1 MGNPI
6 LDTFFEETEE
16 LLESLAEGLESMQ
29 GAEFD
34 KETVNS
40 VFRAVHSIKGGAGA
54 FKLTDLVNFAH
65 SFETVMDAVRSETL
79 NLTPQILHTLTRS
92 ADCLADLVDAAR
104 SGRTIPEEVTAAF
117 LTALQGCLGEGE
129 IEAVDAWDNF
139 EFAAVTLDLGPM
151 DIGAED
157 EAYVAPT
164 AAEDKAQVKVGFRI
178 DFRPH
183 RGLFTNGHE
192 PALLL
197 AALSEL
203 GQMTTN
209 IDLSNLRDWTGF
221 DPTDSHLSWSVD
233 LRSDESEIAVQDVF
247 EFVHGL
253 CDLKIAPLMGSP
265 PATQTDAPSTGPI
278 SGAIATPVGEP
289 AAVVGVQA
297 PKPALAEPFGPA
309 SAPPPQPAQMIASP
323 ARPKAKSERGE
334 DGSDPK
340 GPKATLRVDLDRV
353 DRLIN
358 AVGELIINQAM
369 IAQRLQD
376 MTSNRDDDLVMHIE
390 DYRLLA
396 RDIQE
401 GVMAIRAQPVKSLF
415 QRMSRIVREA
425 ADTTGKNAELVTSGD
440 GTEVD
445 KTVVERLADPLTH
458 MIRNAVDHGLESR
471 EARAAAGKPPM
482 GIIRLTAAHRSGSV
496 IITVKDDGAGLNRPK
511 ILEIAKSK
519 GLVPPDAEL
528 TDAEI
533 DQLLFMAGFSTAT
546 TVSNLSGRGVGL
558 DVVRNAVQALGGRI
572 SIATTRGFG
581 TEFTITL
588 PLTLAVMDGMV
599 VTVGGQTLVVP
610 ITSIIETI
618 RPLSTDLH
626 KIGTDETLLSIRGR
640 MIPVVDVARSLG
652 FPSAGTFNAP
662 LLLLVESEH
671 LGECALVVD
680 SVQDQRQVVIKS
692 LESNFGSVPGVSAAT
707 VLGDGRIALILDPD
721 AIASGRVTASY
732 QKPNTILNAERPAYV
747 NA

>member
-1 MGNPI
+1 MSNPI
-6 LDTFFEETEE
+6 LDTFYEETEE

-29 GAEFD
+29 GASFD

-54 FKLTDLVNFAH
+54 FKLTELVNFAH
-65 SFETVMDAVRSETL
+65 SFETVLDAVRSETL
-79 NLTPQILHTLTRS
+79 ELTPQVMHTLMRS
-92 ADCLADLVDAAR
+92 ADCLADLVDASR
-104 SGRTIPEEVTAAF
+104 SGRTIPEEVTAGF
-117 LTALQGCLGEGE
+117 LTALQACMGEDE

-139 EFAAVTLDLGPM
+139 EFNAVTLDIGPL
-151 DIGAED
+151 DDGNDPSAVAGRAE
-157 EAYVAPT
+157 VP
-164 AAEDKAQVKVGFRI
+164 VGFQI

-183 RGLFTNGHE
+183 AGLFTNGHE
-192 PALLL
+192 PALLF
-197 AALSEL
+197 AALADL
-203 GQMTTN
+203 GQVTTRL
-209 IDLSNLRDWTGF
+209 DLSNLAEWVDF
-221 DPTDSHLSWSVD
+221 DPAEPRLSWQID
-233 LRSDESEIAVQDVF
+233 LRTDESETSVQEVF

-253 CDLKIAPLMGSP
+253 CDLTIKPMMGAAALPEVAIDLPPEPPPQIAP
-265 PATQTDAPSTGPI
+265 AAPSVETVP
-278 SGAIATPVGEP
+278 TV
-289 AAVVGVQA
+289 
-297 PKPALAEPFGPA
+297 AET
-309 SAPPPQPAQMIASP
+309 APPPPVLP
-323 ARPKAKSERGE
+323 LKAKAERGE
-334 DGSDPK
+334 ESSDVK
-340 GPKATLRVDLDRV
+340 APKATLRVDLDRV

-425 ADTTGKNAELVTSGD
+425 ADATGKLVELVTHGE

-458 MIRNAVDHGLESR
+458 MIRNAVDHGLETR
-471 EARAAAGKPPM
+471 ETREAAGKAP
-482 GIIRLTAAHRSGSV
+482 GGTIRLSASHRSGSV

-511 ILEIAKSK
+511 ILEIAKRK
-519 GLVPPDAEL
+519 GLVPAEAEL
-528 TDAEI
+528 SDTEI
-533 DQLLFMAGFSTAT
+533 DQLLFMPGFSTAAT
-546 TVSNLSGRGVGL
+546 ISNLSGRGVGL

-572 SIATTRGFG
+572 SIATTPGQG

-618 RPLSTDLH
+618 RPLPHDLH
-626 KIGTDETLLSIRGR
+626 RIGTNETLLSIRGR

-652 FPSAGTFNAP
+652 FPSSGTLNTP
-662 LLLLVESEH
+662 LLLLVESET

-692 LESNFGSVPGVSAAT
+692 LESNFGTVPGVSAAT

-721 AIASGRVTASY
+721 AIAGGRV
-732 QKPNTILNAERPAYV
+732 NPAYQMPNMLS
-747 NA
+747 NAGRAAYANV

>member
-1 MGNPI
+1 MANPI
-6 LDTFFEETEE
+6 LETFFEETEE
-16 LLESLAEGLESMQ
+16 LLEALAEGLASMP
-29 GAEFD
+29 GAAFN

-54 FKLTDLVNFAH
+54 FKLTELVSFAH
-65 SFETVMDAVRSETL
+65 AFETVMDAVRSETL
-79 NLTPQILHTLTRS
+79 ALTPQILHVLTRS

-104 SGRTIPEEVTAAF
+104 TGRTIADDVTSGF
-117 LTALQGCLGEGE
+117 LSALQACLGEGT
-129 IEAVDAWDNF
+129 IEAVDAWDSF
-139 EFAAVTLDLGPM
+139 EFHAVPLDLQPLA
-151 DIGAED
+151 DLCPQGADTLGE
-157 EAYVAPT
+157 T
-164 AAEDKAQVKVGFRI
+164 SGFRI
-178 DFRPH
+178 QFHPH
-183 RGLFTNGHE
+183 PALFTNGHE
-192 PALLL
+192 PALLF
-197 AALSEL
+197 AALGEL
-203 GQMTTN
+203 GQMTCRL
-209 IDLSNLRDWTGF
+209 DQSRLPDWVGYK
-221 DPTDSHLSWSVD
+221 PTEFHLNWTIE
-233 LRSDESEIAVQDVF
+233 LETDESEIAVQEVF

-253 CDLKIAPLMGSP
+253 CDLTIEPLTRP
-265 PATQTDAPSTGPI
+265 
-278 SGAIATPVGEP
+278 P
-289 AAVVGVQA
+289 AAVVPDVKEVEGA
-297 PKPALAEPFGPA
+297 PALAMP
-309 SAPPPQPAQMIASP
+309 SLASP
-323 ARPKAKSERGE
+323 DAIVPGPPTPAHIAVAAAPKKPERGD
-334 DGSDPK
+334 DGEAK

-376 MTSNRDDDLVMHIE
+376 MTATRDDDLVLHIE

-425 ADTTGKNAELVTSGD
+425 ADATGKLAELVTFGE

-458 MIRNAVDHGLESR
+458 MIRNAVDHGIENCA
-471 EARAAAGKPPM
+471 ARAAAGKPPM
-482 GIIRLTAAHRSGSV
+482 GTIRLAAAHRSGSV

-511 ILEIAKSK
+511 ILEIAKRK
-519 GLVPPDAEL
+519 GLVPAEAEL
-528 TDAEI
+528 SDGEI

-546 TVSNLSGRGVGL
+546 SVSNLSGRGVGL
-558 DVVRNAVQALGGRI
+558 DVVRTAVQALGGRV
-572 SIATTRGFG
+572 SIATMPGQG
-581 TEFTITL
+581 TEFTILL

-618 RPLSTDLH
+618 RPRPSDLH
-626 KIGTDETLLSIRGR
+626 RIGADETLLSIRGR
-640 MIPVVDVARSLG
+640 MIPVVDVATSLG
-652 FPSAGTFNAP
+652 FPNMTGESMP

-680 SVQDQRQVVIKS
+680 AVLDQRQVVIKS
-692 LESNFGSVPGVSAAT
+692 LESNFGTVPGVSAAT

-721 AIASGRVTASY
+721 AIVGGRMPGGQPLANIAS
-732 QKPNTILNAERPAYV
+732 NAGKAAYA

>member
-65 SFETVMDAVRSETL
+65 SFETVLDAARSETL
-79 NLTPQILHTLTRS
+79 ELTPQTIHTLMRS

-104 SGRTIPEEVTAAF
+104 SGRTIAEEVTSGF
-117 LTALQGCLGEGE
+117 LTALQACLGEGE

-139 EFAAVTLDLGPM
+139 EFAAVTLDIPGIGDAPGPAVP
-151 DIGAED
+151 DAPPAAVVDDAQKVQIGFHIE
-157 EAYVAPT
+157 
-164 AAEDKAQVKVGFRI
+164 
-178 DFRPH
+178 FRP
-183 RGLFTNGHE
+183 RAALYNNGHE
-192 PALLL
+192 PALLF

-203 GQMTTN
+203 GQMTTVL
-209 IDLSNLRDWTGF
+209 DMSQLGDWKDF
-221 DPTDSHLSWSVD
+221 DPTEPKLCWRVE
-233 LRSDESEIAVQDVF
+233 LRTDESETAVQDVF

-253 CDLKIAPLMGSP
+253 CDLTIKPLMG
-265 PATQTDAPSTGPI
+265 
-278 SGAIATPVGEP
+278 
-289 AAVVGVQA
+289 
-297 PKPALAEPFGPA
+297 
-309 SAPPPQPAQMIASP
+309 PPPQAGGDADIPEPQSPQAPGEAVKPVPNPAMAGLFSGGPSGVPP
-323 ARPKAKSERGE
+323 AFKMAVPAAPKAKADRGE
-334 DGSDPK
+334 DGSEAK

-376 MTSNRDDDLVMHIE
+376 MTSTHDDDLVMHIE

-425 ADTTGKNAELVTSGD
+425 ADATGKLAELVTAGE

-458 MIRNAVDHGLESR
+458 MIRNAVDHGLENR
-471 EARAAAGKPPM
+471 EARAASGKPPM
-482 GIIRLTAAHRSGSV
+482 GTIRLSASHRSGSV

-511 ILEIAKSK
+511 ILEIAKRK
-519 GLVPPDAEL
+519 GLVPQEADL
-528 TDAEI
+528 NDSEI
-533 DQLLFMAGFSTAT
+533 DQLLFMPGFSTAAT
-546 TVSNLSGRGVGL
+546 ISNLSGRGVGL

-572 SIATTRGFG
+572 SIATAPGQG
-581 TEFTITL
+581 TEFTIML

-618 RPLSTDLH
+618 RPLPGDLH
-626 KIGTDETLLSIRGR
+626 RIGTDETLLSIRGR

-652 FPSAGTFNAP
+652 FPSPGTHEAP
-662 LLLLVESEH
+662 LLLLVESES
-671 LGECALVVD
+671 LGECALVVE

-721 AIASGRVTASY
+721 AIAGGRVSSTYQMPNILSNAGRTAY
-732 QKPNTILNAERPAYV
+732 ANA
-747 NA
+747 

>member
-16 LLESLAEGLESMQ
+16 LLEALAEGLESMQ

-54 FKLTDLVNFAH
+54 FKLDQLVSFAH
-65 SFETVMDAVRSETL
+65 SFETVLDEVRSGALE
-79 NLTPQILHTLTRS
+79 LTAQVMHTLIRS
-92 ADCLADLVDAAR
+92 ADHLTDLVDAAR
-104 SGRTIPEEVTAAF
+104 SGRTLPDGASAGF
-117 LTALQGCLGEGE
+117 LSALEACLGEGK

-139 EFAAVTLDLGPM
+139 EFAAVTLDIQP
-151 DIGAED
+151 IEEAPAEIPVEGA
-157 EAYVAPT
+157 ASGYTIA
-164 AAEDKAQVKVGFRI
+164 
-178 DFRPH
+178 FRPH
-183 RGLFTNGHE
+183 AALYANGHE
-192 PALLL
+192 PALLF
-197 AALSEL
+197 AALADL
-203 GQMTTN
+203 GQMTTTVDMSRLPEWE
-209 IDLSNLRDWTGF
+209 DL
-221 DPTDSHLSWSVD
+221 DPTEPLLSWTIS
-233 LRSDESEIAVQDVF
+233 LRTDESEIAVQEVF

-253 CDLKIAPLMGSP
+253 CDLVISPLSDPTPPPKADPVPVAAPL
-265 PATQTDAPSTGPI
+265 PAPVAAPS
-278 SGAIATPVGEP
+278 AEA
-289 AAVVGVQA
+289 A
-297 PKPALAEPFGPA
+297 PKPGPTEMNDRAAAAVAALKKPEKVEDQEA
-309 SAPPPQPAQMIASP
+309 
-323 ARPKAKSERGE
+323 KA
-334 DGSDPK
+334 
-340 GPKATLRVDLDRV
+340 PKATLRVDLDRV

-376 MTSNRDDDLVMHIE
+376 MTTTRDDDLVLHIE

-425 ADTTGKNAELVTSGD
+425 ADATGKMAELVTSGE

-471 EARAAAGKPPM
+471 EARLAAGKPAM
-482 GIIRLTAAHRSGSV
+482 GTIRLSASHRSGSV
-496 IITVKDDGAGLNRPK
+496 IITVRDDGAGLNRPK
-511 ILEIAKSK
+511 ILEIAKRK
-519 GLVPPDAEL
+519 NLVAQDVEL
-528 TDAEI
+528 SDSEI
-533 DQLLFMAGFSTAT
+533 DQLLFMPGFSTAA

-558 DVVRNAVQALGGRI
+558 DVVRNAVTALGGRI
-572 SIATTRGFG
+572 SISTTPGQG
-581 TEFTITL
+581 TEFTIML

-618 RPLSTDLH
+618 RPQPSDLH
-626 KIGTDETLLSIRGR
+626 RIGTDETLLSIRGR
-640 MIPVVDVARSLG
+640 MIPVVDVARALG
-652 FPSAGTFNAP
+652 FPSPEILTSP
-662 LLLLVESEH
+662 LLLLVESES

-680 SVQDQRQVVIKS
+680 GVQDQRQVVIKS

-721 AIASGRVTASY
+721 AVAGGRTGFHMPNILSNAGRTAY
-732 QKPNTILNAERPAYV
+732 ANV
-747 NA
+747 

>member
-1 MGNPI
+1 MSNPI

-54 FKLTDLVNFAH
+54 FKLTDLVSFAH

-79 NLTPQILHTLTRS
+79 ALTPQIMHTLMRS

-104 SGRTIPEEVTAAF
+104 SRRTIPEAVTSGF
-117 LTALQGCLGEGE
+117 LAALQACLGEGE

-139 EFAAVTLDLGPM
+139 EFAAIHL
-151 DIGAED
+151 DIGPVDIPALAE
-157 EAYVAPT
+157 EFST
-164 AAEDKAQVKVGFRI
+164 AATSAPGTGSQVQIGYQI
-178 DFRPH
+178 EFRPH
-183 RGLFTNGHE
+183 AALFTNGHD
-192 PALLL
+192 PALLF
-197 AALSEL
+197 AALADL
-203 GQMTTN
+203 GRITTQ
-209 IDLSNLRDWTGF
+209 IDLSRLPEWHELA
-221 DPTDSHLSWSVD
+221 PTDPRLSWAVE
-233 LRSDESEIAVQDVF
+233 LRTDEGELTVKEVF

-253 CDLKIAPLMGSP
+253 CDLTIKPLLG
-265 PATQTDAPSTGPI
+265 DAPMLSNDLHTDPTDPADVPQVSI
-278 SGAIATPVGEP
+278 PAPNEVVQPNIPQS
-289 AAVVGVQA
+289 AAVPLPASSTVATAA
-297 PKPALAEPFGPA
+297 PKP
-309 SAPPPQPAQMIASP
+309 
-323 ARPKAKSERGE
+323 KADRGE
-334 DGSDPK
+334 DGSDAK
-340 GPKATLRVDLDRV
+340 GPKATLRVDPDRV

-376 MTSNRDDDLVMHIE
+376 MTTMRDDDLVMHIE

-425 ADTTGKNAELVTSGD
+425 ADGTGKLAELVTYGE

-471 EARAAAGKPPM
+471 EARATAGKPAM
-482 GIIRLTAAHRSGSV
+482 GTIRLSASHRSGSV

-511 ILEIAKSK
+511 ILEIAKRK
-519 GLVPPDAEL
+519 GLVAPDAEL
-528 TDAEI
+528 NDSEI

-546 TVSNLSGRGVGL
+546 TISNLSGRGVGL

-572 SIATTRGFG
+572 SIATTPGHG
-581 TEFTITL
+581 TEFTIML

-618 RPLSTDLH
+618 RPLPSDLH
-626 KIGTDETLLSIRGR
+626 RIGTDETLLSIRGR

-652 FPSAGTFNAP
+652 FPSPGTLNAP
-662 LLLLVESEH
+662 LLLLVESES

-721 AIASGRVTASY
+721 AIAGGRVTPAC
-732 QKPNTILNAERPAYV
+732 QMPNILSNAGRTAHA

>member
-1 MGNPI
+1 MSNPI

-54 FKLTDLVNFAH
+54 FKMTELVNFAH

-79 NLTPQILHTLTRS
+79 ALTPQIMHTLMRS

-104 SGRTIPEEVTAAF
+104 SGRTISEEVTSGF
-117 LTALQGCLGEGE
+117 LTALQACMGEGE

-139 EFAAVTLDLGPM
+139 EFNAVTLDIEPINV
-151 DIGAED
+151 DAP
-157 EAYVAPT
+157 AVATMETT
-164 AAEDKAQVKVGFRI
+164 AASDTAQVQIGFQI

-183 RGLFTNGHE
+183 AALFTNGHE
-192 PALLL
+192 PALLF
-197 AALSEL
+197 AALGDL
-203 GQMTTN
+203 GQMTSR
-209 IDLSNLRDWTGF
+209 IDMTKLADWSDF
-221 DPTDSHLSWSVD
+221 DPTEPRLSWTVD
-233 LRSDESEIAVQDVF
+233 LRTDESEISVQEVF

-253 CDLKIAPLMGSP
+253 CDLRIKPLMGPPPSP
-265 PATQTDAPSTGPI
+265 NPELSAEGKSATNKSDAGPAPTVVADISSPAAIAMAAAPST
-278 SGAIATPVGEP
+278 AATP
-289 AAVVGVQA
+289 AVVVA
-297 PKPALAEPFGPA
+297 A
-309 SAPPPQPAQMIASP
+309 
-323 ARPKAKSERGE
+323 KAKAERND
-334 DGSDPK
+334 DGSDAK
-340 GPKATLRVDLDRV
+340 APKATLRVDLDRV

-376 MTSNRDDDLVMHIE
+376 MTSTRDDDLVMHIE

-425 ADTTGKNAELVTSGD
+425 ADATGKLAELVTSGE

-471 EARAAAGKPPM
+471 GARGAAGKPPM
-482 GIIRLTAAHRSGSV
+482 GTIRLSASHRSGSV

-511 ILEIAKSK
+511 ILEIAKRK
-519 GLVPPDAEL
+519 GLIAPEAEL
-528 TDAEI
+528 NDAEI

-546 TVSNLSGRGVGL
+546 TISNLSGRGVGL

-572 SIATTRGFG
+572 SIATTPGHG
-581 TEFTITL
+581 TEFTIML

-618 RPLSTDLH
+618 RPLPTDLH
-626 KIGTDETLLSIRGR
+626 RIGTDETLLSIRGR

-652 FPSAGTFNAP
+652 FPSPGTHSAP
-662 LLLLVESEH
+662 LLLLVESEK

-721 AIASGRVTASY
+721 AIAGGRATSNYPMPNILSNAGRTAY
-732 QKPNTILNAERPAYV
+732 ANA
-747 NA
+747 

>member
-1 MGNPI
+1 MRNPI

-54 FKLTDLVNFAH
+54 FKLTDLVSFAH

-79 NLTPQILHTLTRS
+79 ALTPQIMHTLMRS

-104 SGRTIPEEVTAAF
+104 SGRTIPEEVTSGF
-117 LTALQGCLGEGE
+117 LTALQACLGEGE

-139 EFAAVTLDLGPM
+139 EFAAIQL
-151 DIGAED
+151 DIGPVDIPALP
-157 EAYVAPT
+157 EAFSSAAT
-164 AAEDKAQVKVGFRI
+164 AAPDTIGQVQIGYQI
-178 DFRPH
+178 EFRPH
-183 RGLFTNGHE
+183 AALFTNGHE
-192 PALLL
+192 PALLFGAL
-197 AALSEL
+197 ADL
-203 GQMTTN
+203 GRITTH
-209 IDLSNLRDWTGF
+209 IDLSRLPEWQDL
-221 DPTDSHLSWSVD
+221 DPTDPRLSWSVD
-233 LRSDESEIAVQDVF
+233 LRTDEGELAVQEVF

-253 CDLKIAPLMGSP
+253 CDLTIKPLLGEAPMLPNDLNASLSEPEDVPQLASP
-265 PATQTDAPSTGPI
+265 VMNEVVQAALPQ
-278 SGAIATPVGEP
+278 P
-289 AAVVGVQA
+289 AAVPPPASSMAAAA
-297 PKPALAEPFGPA
+297 PKPKTDR
-309 SAPPPQPAQMIASP
+309 S
-323 ARPKAKSERGE
+323 E
-334 DGSDPK
+334 DGSDAK

-376 MTSNRDDDLVMHIE
+376 MTTIRDDDLVMHIE

-425 ADTTGKNAELVTSGD
+425 ADGTGKLAELVTYGE

-471 EARAAAGKPPM
+471 EARAAAGKPAM
-482 GIIRLTAAHRSGSV
+482 GTIRLSASHRSGSV

-511 ILEIAKSK
+511 ILEIAKRK
-519 GLVPPDAEL
+519 GLVAPDAEL
-528 TDAEI
+528 NDSEI

-546 TVSNLSGRGVGL
+546 TISNLSGRGVGL

-572 SIATTRGFG
+572 SIATTPGQG
-581 TEFTITL
+581 TEFTIML

-618 RPLSTDLH
+618 RPLPSDLH
-626 KIGTDETLLSIRGR
+626 RIGTDETLLSIRGR

-652 FPSAGTFNAP
+652 FPSPGTFNAP
-662 LLLLVESEH
+662 LLLLVESES

-721 AIASGRVTASY
+721 AIAGGRVT
-732 QKPNTILNAERPAYV
+732 PAYLMPNILS
-747 NA
+747 NAGRTAHANA

>member
-1 MGNPI
+1 MSNPI

-54 FKLTDLVNFAH
+54 FKLTALVNFAH
-65 SFETVMDAVRSETL
+65 SFETVMDAIRSGTL
-79 NLTPQILHTLTRS
+79 DLTPQIMHTLMRS

-104 SGRTIPEEVTAAF
+104 SGRTIPEEVTSGF
-117 LTALQGCLGEGE
+117 LTALQACLGEGE

-139 EFAAVTLDLGPM
+139 EFAAVTLDVGPI
-151 DIGAED
+151 DLPDLSAPESATPLAVAAD
-157 EAYVAPT
+157 EAQT
-164 AAEDKAQVKVGFRI
+164 RIGFHI

-183 RGLFTNGHE
+183 PALFTNGHE
-192 PALLL
+192 PALLF
-197 AALSEL
+197 AALADL
-203 GQMTTN
+203 GQMTSTV
-209 IDLSNLRDWTGF
+209 DLTRLADWASF
-221 DPTDSHLSWSVD
+221 DPNDTRLAWTIE
-233 LRSDESEIAVQDVF
+233 LRTDESELTVQEVF

-253 CDLKIAPLMGSP
+253 CDLTIKPLMGP
-265 PATQTDAPSTGPI
+265 PP
-278 SGAIATPVGEP
+278 GAIPEPPLQEAYAPAMPAIAPVRAPVAENSASQANPTTVAT
-289 AAVVGVQA
+289 
-297 PKPALAEPFGPA
+297 LA
-309 SAPPPQPAQMIASP
+309 
-323 ARPKAKSERGE
+323 PKAKAERGE
-334 DGSDPK
+334 EASDAK
-340 GPKATLRVDLDRV
+340 SPKATLRVDLDRV

-376 MTSNRDDDLVMHIE
+376 MTSTRDDDLVMHIE

-425 ADTTGKNAELVTSGD
+425 ADSTGKLAELVTSGE

-482 GIIRLTAAHRSGSV
+482 GTIRLSASHRSGSV

-511 ILEIAKSK
+511 ILEIAKRK
-519 GLVPPDAEL
+519 GLVAPEAEL
-528 TDAEI
+528 SDAEI
-533 DQLLFMAGFSTAT
+533 DQLLFMAGFSTAAT
-546 TVSNLSGRGVGL
+546 ISNLSGRGVGL

-572 SIATTRGFG
+572 SIATTPGHG
-581 TEFTITL
+581 TEFTIML

-618 RPLSTDLH
+618 RPLPTDLH
-626 KIGTDETLLSIRGR
+626 RIGTDETLLSIRGR

-652 FPSAGTFNAP
+652 FPSPDIMNAP
-662 LLLLVESEH
+662 LLLLVESEN

-721 AIASGRVTASY
+721 AIAGGRVTSAY
-732 QKPNTILNAERPAYV
+732 QTPTILSNAGRTAYA

>member
-1 MGNPI
+1 M
-6 LDTFFEETEE
+6 TE
-16 LLESLAEGLESMQ
+16 G
-29 GAEFD
+29 
-34 KETVNS
+34 
-40 VFRAVHSIKGGAGA
+40 
-54 FKLTDLVNFAH
+54 
-65 SFETVMDAVRSETL
+65 
-79 NLTPQILHTLTRS
+79 
-92 ADCLADLVDAAR
+92 
-104 SGRTIPEEVTAAF
+104 F
-117 LTALQGCLGEGE
+117 LTALQACLGDGE
-129 IEAVDAWDNF
+129 IEAVDAWENF
-139 EFAAVTLDLGPM
+139 EFAAVTLDIEPIAPDGAADDVAAPVPASA
-151 DIGAED
+151 DQVQIGFQIE
-157 EAYVAPT
+157 
-164 AAEDKAQVKVGFRI
+164 
-178 DFRPH
+178 FRPH
-183 RGLFTNGHE
+183 AALFTNGHE
-192 PALLL
+192 PALLF
-197 AALSEL
+197 AALGDL
-203 GQMTTN
+203 GQVTSRC
-209 IDLSNLRDWTGF
+209 DLSRLADWTGF
-221 DPTDSHLSWSVD
+221 DPSDPRLSWTVD
-233 LRSDESEIAVQDVF
+233 LRTDESEISVQEVF

-253 CDLKIAPLMGSP
+253 CDLTIKPLLGQPLAANPDPTAGIAPSAPQLGPEPASP
-265 PATQTDAPSTGPI
+265 PAAIGPAMPQGNT
-278 SGAIATPVGEP
+278 SPP
-289 AAVVGVQA
+289 AAVA
-297 PKPALAEPFGPA
+297 KPKVERDDSSDA
-309 SAPPPQPAQMIASP
+309 
-323 ARPKAKSERGE
+323 KA
-334 DGSDPK
+334 
-340 GPKATLRVDLDRV
+340 PKATLRVDLDRV

-376 MTSNRDDDLVMHIE
+376 MTSTRDDDLVMHIE

-425 ADTTGKNAELVTSGD
+425 ADATGKMAELVTSGE

-471 EARAAAGKPPM
+471 EARAAAGKPPT
-482 GIIRLTAAHRSGSV
+482 GTIRLSASHRSGSV

-511 ILEIAKSK
+511 ILEIAKRK
-519 GLVPPDAEL
+519 GLIAPEAEL
-528 TDAEI
+528 SDAEI
-533 DQLLFMAGFSTAT
+533 DQLLFMAGFSTAAT
-546 TVSNLSGRGVGL
+546 ISNLSGRGVGL

-572 SIATTRGFG
+572 SIATTPGHG
-581 TEFTITL
+581 TEFTIML

-618 RPLSTDLH
+618 RPLPSDLH
-626 KIGTDETLLSIRGR
+626 RIGTDETLLSIRGR

-652 FPSAGTFNAP
+652 FPSPGTLNAP
-662 LLLLVESEH
+662 LLLLVESEN

-721 AIASGRVTASY
+721 AIAGGRVTSNY
-732 QKPNTILNAERPAYV
+732 PMPNILSNAGRTAYA

>member
-1 MGNPI
+1 MSNPI

-54 FKLTDLVNFAH
+54 FKMTELVNFAH

-79 NLTPQILHTLTRS
+79 ALTPQIMHTLMRS

-104 SGRTIPEEVTAAF
+104 SGRTISEEVTSGF
-117 LTALQGCLGEGE
+117 LTALQACLGEGE

-139 EFAAVTLDLGPM
+139 EFNAVTLDIEPISADASAVATVETPVLS
-151 DIGAED
+151 DTDQVQIGF
-157 EAYVAPT
+157 
-164 AAEDKAQVKVGFRI
+164 QI

-183 RGLFTNGHE
+183 AALFTNGHE
-192 PALLL
+192 PALLF
-197 AALSEL
+197 AALGDL
-203 GQMTTN
+203 GQMTSR
-209 IDLSNLRDWTGF
+209 IDMTKLADWSDF
-221 DPTDSHLSWSVD
+221 NPTEPRLSWTVD
-233 LRSDESEIAVQDVF
+233 LRTDESEISVQEVF

-253 CDLKIAPLMGSP
+253 CDLTIKPLMGPPPSP
-265 PATQTDAPSTGPI
+265 NGEVSTDSTGAPNKSVAGPLAIAAIDIFGPEAIAMPATPLTAAAP
-278 SGAIATPVGEP
+278 
-289 AAVVGVQA
+289 AVVVA
-297 PKPALAEPFGPA
+297 SRAKAE
-309 SAPPPQPAQMIASP
+309 
-323 ARPKAKSERGE
+323 RND
-334 DGSDPK
+334 DGSDAK
-340 GPKATLRVDLDRV
+340 APKATLRVDLDRV

-376 MTSNRDDDLVMHIE
+376 MTSTRDDDLVMHIE

-425 ADTTGKNAELVTSGD
+425 ADATGKLAELVTSGE

-482 GIIRLTAAHRSGSV
+482 GTIRLSASHRSGSV

-511 ILEIAKSK
+511 ILEIAKRK
-519 GLVPPDAEL
+519 GLIAPEAELSDAEV
-528 TDAEI
+528 
-533 DQLLFMAGFSTAT
+533 DQLLFMAGFSTAAT
-546 TVSNLSGRGVGL
+546 ISNLSGRGVGL

-572 SIATTRGFG
+572 SIATTPGQG
-581 TEFTITL
+581 TEFTIML

-618 RPLSTDLH
+618 RPLPSDLH
-626 KIGTDETLLSIRGR
+626 RIGTDETLLSIRGR

-652 FPSAGTFNAP
+652 FPSPGTLNAP
-662 LLLLVESEH
+662 LLLLVESEN

-721 AIASGRVTASY
+721 AIAGGRVTSNY
-732 QKPNTILNAERPAYV
+732 PMTNILSNAGRTAYA

>member
-1 MGNPI
+1 MPNAI

-29 GAEFD
+29 GAAFD
-34 KETVNS
+34 KETVDS

-65 SFETVMDAVRSETL
+65 SFETVMDAIRSKTL
-79 NLTPQILHTLTRS
+79 ELTPQILHTLTRS

-104 SGRTIPEEVTAAF
+104 SGRTIAAEVTSGF
-117 LTALQGCLGEGE
+117 LTALQDCLGDEQ
-129 IEAVDAWDNF
+129 IEAVNAWDNF
-139 EFAAVTLDLGPM
+139 EFDAVKLDFGPL
-151 DIGAED
+151 DITPLTVQETGA
-157 EAYVAPT
+157 P
-164 AAEDKAQVKVGFRI
+164 VGFRI
-178 DFRPH
+178 DFHPH
-183 RGLFTNGHE
+183 PVLFINGHE
-192 PALLL
+192 PALLF
-197 AALSEL
+197 AALAEL
-203 GQMTTN
+203 GQMTTR
-209 IDLSNLRDWTGF
+209 IDLSNLPDWASF
-221 DPTDSHLSWSVD
+221 DPTASHLRWSIE
-233 LRSDESEIAVQDVF
+233 LRTDESETALQEVF

-253 CDLKIAPLMGSP
+253 CDLRITALTDRVLAPEADIAVAGAKVVESASFADARASQTPAQIAPMP
-265 PATQTDAPSTGPI
+265 NTMT
-278 SGAIATPVGEP
+278 IATSRAKVD
-289 AAVVGVQA
+289 
-297 PKPALAEPFGPA
+297 
-309 SAPPPQPAQMIASP
+309 
-323 ARPKAKSERGE
+323 RPD
-334 DGSDPK
+334 DGDAK
-340 GPKATLRVDLDRV
+340 GPRATLRVDLDRV

-376 MTSNRDDDLVMHIE
+376 TTSARDDDLVMHIE

-415 QRMSRIVREA
+415 QRMSRMVREA
-425 ADTTGKNAELVTSGD
+425 ADATGKLAELVTFGE

-445 KTVVERLADPLTH
+445 KTVVERLADPLSH

-471 EARAAAGKPPM
+471 EAREAAGKPAT
-482 GIIRLTAAHRSGSV
+482 GTIRLSASHRSGSV

-511 ILEIAKSK
+511 ILQIAKRK
-519 GLVPPDAEL
+519 GLVAPDAEL
-528 TDAEI
+528 NDTEI
-533 DQLLFMAGFSTAT
+533 DQLLFMPGFSTAT

-572 SIATTRGFG
+572 SIATTPGLG
-581 TEFTITL
+581 TEFTIML

-618 RPLSTDLH
+618 RPRPGDLH
-626 KIGTDETLLSIRGR
+626 RIGTDETLLANRGR
-640 MIPVVDVARSLG
+640 MIPMIDVAKSLG
-652 FPSAGTFNAP
+652 FPRSASHNVP
-662 LLLLVESEH
+662 LLLLVESENI
-671 LGECALVVD
+671 GECALIVD

-692 LESNFGSVPGVSAAT
+692 LESNFGRVPGVSAAT

-721 AIASGRVTASY
+721 AIASGRAPHSNHMPGIALTVGRTADA
-732 QKPNTILNAERPAYV
+732 NA
-747 NA
+747 

>member
-1 MGNPI
+1 MSNPI

-29 GAEFD
+29 GAEYD

-65 SFETVMDAVRSETL
+65 SFETVLDAVRSETL
-79 NLTPQILHTLTRS
+79 PLTPQIMHTLMRS

-104 SGRTIPEEVTAAF
+104 SGRTISEEVTSGF
-117 LTALQGCLGEGE
+117 LTALQACLGEGE

-139 EFAAVTLDLGPM
+139 EFNAVTLDIEPIST
-151 DIGAED
+151 DDPAPAEAAAPEEAPSASD
-157 EAYVAPT
+157 EVAI
-164 AAEDKAQVKVGFRI
+164 GFRI
-178 DFRPH
+178 EFRPH
-183 RGLFTNGHE
+183 AALFTNGHE
-192 PALLL
+192 PALLF
-197 AALSEL
+197 AALGDL
-203 GQMTTN
+203 GQMVTR
-209 IDLSNLRDWTGF
+209 IDLSNLSDWSDF
-221 DPTDSHLSWSVD
+221 KPDEPRLSWTVD
-233 LRSDESEIAVQDVF
+233 LKTDESEIAIQDVF

-253 CDLKIAPLMGSP
+253 CDLKITTLMGP
-265 PATQTDAPSTGPI
+265 PPSNEPDQVATAEDGSGAPSGTGGGGASAAP
-278 SGAIATPVGEP
+278 SGPVAARGPVALPAGPTVGAIA
-289 AAVVGVQA
+289 A
-297 PKPALAEPFGPA
+297 
-309 SAPPPQPAQMIASP
+309 
-323 ARPKAKSERGE
+323 KAKAERAEEGGE
-334 DGSDPK
+334 AK
-340 GPKATLRVDLDRV
+340 APKATLRVDLDRV

-376 MTSNRDDDLVMHIE
+376 MTSTHDDDLVMHIE

-425 ADTTGKNAELVTSGD
+425 ADATGKLAELVTSGE

-458 MIRNAVDHGLESR
+458 MIRNAVDHGLENR
-471 EARAAAGKPPM
+471 ETRATSGKPAM
-482 GIIRLTAAHRSGSV
+482 GTIRLSASHRSGSV

-511 ILEIAKSK
+511 ILEIAKRK
-519 GLVPPDAEL
+519 GLIAPEAEL
-528 TDAEI
+528 SDAEI
-533 DQLLFMAGFSTAT
+533 DQLLFMAGFSTAAT
-546 TVSNLSGRGVGL
+546 ISNLSGRGVGL
-558 DVVRNAVQALGGRI
+558 DVVRTAVQALGGRI
-572 SIATTRGFG
+572 SIASTPGQG
-581 TEFTITL
+581 TEFTIML

-618 RPLSTDLH
+618 RPLPSDLH
-626 KIGTDETLLSIRGR
+626 RIGTDETLLSIRGR

-652 FPSAGTFNAP
+652 FPSPGTLNAP
-662 LLLLVESEH
+662 LLLLVESEN

-721 AIASGRVTASY
+721 AIAGGRVASGYQMPNILSNAGRTAY
-732 QKPNTILNAERPAYV
+732 ANA
-747 NA
+747 

>member
-1 MGNPI
+1 MSNPI

-54 FKLTDLVNFAH
+54 FKLTELVNFAH
-65 SFETVMDAVRSETL
+65 SFETVMDAVRSESL
-79 NLTPQILHTLTRS
+79 ALTPQIMHTLMRS

-104 SGRTIPEEVTAAF
+104 SGRTIPDEVTSGF
-117 LTALQGCLGEGE
+117 LTALQACLGEGE

-139 EFAAVTLDLGPM
+139 EFAAVQL
-151 DIGAED
+151 DIGPLDGSAPEGLAEIT
-157 EAYVAPT
+157 P
-164 AAEDKAQVKVGFRI
+164 AEPDKAQVGYQI

-183 RGLFTNGHE
+183 AALFTNGHE
-192 PALLL
+192 PALLF
-197 AALSEL
+197 AALADL
-203 GQMTTN
+203 GRISTW
-209 IDLSNLRDWTGF
+209 IDLSQLPEWAAL
-221 DPTDSHLSWSVD
+221 DPTDPCLSWRVE
-233 LRSDESEIAVQDVF
+233 LLTDESEIAVQEVF

-253 CDLKIAPLMGSP
+253 CDLTIGPLF
-265 PATQTDAPSTGPI
+265 
-278 SGAIATPVGEP
+278 GEQ
-289 AAVVGVQA
+289 V
-297 PKPALAEPFGPA
+297 ALVAEPSMPIQLPEITIQMA
-309 SAPPPQPAQMIASP
+309 DPMPNDVSQPDIPQPASVAQAPVAP
-323 ARPKAKSERGE
+323 APPVVAKTKAERGE
-334 DGSDPK
+334 EGSEAK
-340 GPKATLRVDLDRV
+340 APKATLRVDLDRV

-376 MTSNRDDDLVMHIE
+376 MTTTRDDDLVMHIE

-425 ADTTGKNAELVTSGD
+425 ADATGKLAELVTFGE

-482 GIIRLTAAHRSGSV
+482 GTIRLSASHRSGSV

-511 ILEIAKSK
+511 ILEIAKRK
-519 GLVPPDAEL
+519 GLVAQDAEL
-528 TDAEI
+528 NDAEI
-533 DQLLFMAGFSTAT
+533 DQLLFMAGFSTAST
-546 TVSNLSGRGVGL
+546 ISNLSGRGVGL

-572 SIATTRGFG
+572 SIATTPGYG
-581 TEFTITL
+581 TEFTIML

-618 RPLSTDLH
+618 RPLPADLH
-626 KIGTDETLLSIRGR
+626 RIGTDETLLSIRGR

-652 FPSAGTFNAP
+652 FPSPGTLNAP
-662 LLLLVESEH
+662 LLLLVESES

-721 AIASGRVTASY
+721 AIAGGRVT
-732 QKPNTILNAERPAYV
+732 PAYQMPNSLS
-747 NA
+747 NAGRTAHANA

>member
-1 MGNPI
+1 MSNPI

-34 KETVNS
+34 KETLNS

-65 SFETVMDAVRSETL
+65 SFETVLDAARSGTL
-79 NLTPQILHTLTRS
+79 DLTPQTIHTLMRS

-104 SGRTIPEEVTAAF
+104 SGRTIAEEVTSGF
-117 LTALQGCLGEGE
+117 LTALQACLGEGE

-139 EFAAVTLDLGPM
+139 EFAAVTLDIPGIADAPAPGLLALPEVEPAAPAEELPQVQ
-151 DIGAED
+151 IGFQIE
-157 EAYVAPT
+157 
-164 AAEDKAQVKVGFRI
+164 
-178 DFRPH
+178 FRP
-183 RGLFTNGHE
+183 RAALYSNGHE
-192 PALLL
+192 PALLF

-203 GQMTTN
+203 GQMTSMLDMSQLGTWQ
-209 IDLSNLRDWTGF
+209 DF
-221 DPTDSHLSWSVD
+221 DPAEPRLNWKVE
-233 LRSDESEIAVQDVF
+233 LRTDESETVVQDVF

-253 CDLKIAPLMGSP
+253 CDLTIMPLMG
-265 PATQTDAPSTGPI
+265 
-278 SGAIATPVGEP
+278 
-289 AAVVGVQA
+289 
-297 PKPALAEPFGPA
+297 
-309 SAPPPQPAQMIASP
+309 PPPQPDTGVDLPDPGPQPASEPVKPGPNPAMAGLFSDGPLGAQPAFKIAVP
-323 ARPKAKSERGE
+323 VQPKTKTDRNE
-334 DGSDPK
+334 DGSEAK

-376 MTSNRDDDLVMHIE
+376 MTSTHDDDLVMHIE

-425 ADTTGKNAELVTSGD
+425 ADATGKMAELVTSGE

-471 EARAAAGKPPM
+471 EARATTGKSPM
-482 GIIRLTAAHRSGSV
+482 GTIRLSASHRSGSV

-511 ILEIAKSK
+511 ILEIAKRK
-519 GLVPPDAEL
+519 GLVSPDADL
-528 TDAEI
+528 SDSEI
-533 DQLLFMAGFSTAT
+533 DQLLFMPGFSTAAT
-546 TVSNLSGRGVGL
+546 ISNLSGRGVGL

-572 SIATTRGFG
+572 SIATAPGQG
-581 TEFTITL
+581 TEFTIML

-618 RPLSTDLH
+618 RPLPGDLH
-626 KIGTDETLLSIRGR
+626 RIGTDETLLSIRGR

-652 FPSAGTFNAP
+652 FPSAGTQEAP
-662 LLLLVESEH
+662 LLLLVESES
-671 LGECALVVD
+671 LGECALVVE

-721 AIASGRVTASY
+721 AIAGGRVSSTYQMPNILSNAGRTAY
-732 QKPNTILNAERPAYV
+732 ANA
-747 NA
+747 

>member
-1 MGNPI
+1 MSNPI
-6 LDTFFEETEE
+6 LDTFYEETEE

-29 GAEFD
+29 GAAFD

-54 FKLTDLVNFAH
+54 FKLTELVNFAH
-65 SFETVMDAVRSETL
+65 SFETVLDAVRSETL
-79 NLTPQILHTLTRS
+79 ELTPQLMHTLMRS
-92 ADCLADLVDAAR
+92 ADCLADLVDASR
-104 SGRTIPEEVTAAF
+104 SGRTIPEEVTAGF
-117 LTALQGCLGEGE
+117 LTALEACMGDGE

-139 EFAAVTLDLGPM
+139 EFNAVTLDIGPL
-151 DIGAED
+151 DDATIPSDTVSKDVPA
-157 EAYVAPT
+157 
-164 AAEDKAQVKVGFRI
+164 GFQI

-183 RGLFTNGHE
+183 AVLFSNGHE
-192 PALLL
+192 PALLF
-197 AALSEL
+197 AALGEL
-203 GQMTTN
+203 GQVTTR
-209 IDLSNLRDWTGF
+209 IDLADLADWPDF
-221 DPTDSHLSWSVD
+221 DPTEPRLSWQID
-233 LRSDESEIAVQDVF
+233 LRTDESETAIQEVF

-253 CDLKIAPLMGSP
+253 CDLTIRPLVGVTVLPETVMDLPVEPEAPTLPAALAVELAPATAETAPPPPSP
-265 PATQTDAPSTGPI
+265 PA
-278 SGAIATPVGEP
+278 
-289 AAVVGVQA
+289 
-297 PKPALAEPFGPA
+297 K
-309 SAPPPQPAQMIASP
+309 
-323 ARPKAKSERGE
+323 PKAERGE
-334 DGSDPK
+334 EASDAK
-340 GPKATLRVDLDRV
+340 TPKATLRVDLDRV

-425 ADTTGKNAELVTSGD
+425 ADATGKLVELVTHGE

-458 MIRNAVDHGLESR
+458 MIRNAVDHGLENR
-471 EARAAAGKPPM
+471 EARTAAGKTPT
-482 GIIRLTAAHRSGSV
+482 GTIRLSAPHRAGCV
-496 IITVKDDGAGLNRPK
+496 IITVKEDGAGLNRPK
-511 ILEIAKSK
+511 ILEIAKRK
-519 GLVPPDAEL
+519 GLVPSDAEL
-528 TDAEI
+528 SDTEI
-533 DQLLFMAGFSTAT
+533 DQLLFMPGFSTAA

-572 SIATTRGFG
+572 SIATMPGQG

-618 RPLSTDLH
+618 RPLPNDLH
-626 KIGTDETLLSIRGR
+626 RIGTNETLLSIRGR
-640 MIPVVDVARSLG
+640 MIPVVDVAHSLG
-652 FPSAGTFNAP
+652 FPSSGTMNAP
-662 LLLLVESEH
+662 LLLLVESEA

-692 LESNFGSVPGVSAAT
+692 LESNFGTVPGVSAAT

-721 AIASGRVTASY
+721 AIAGGRVH
-732 QKPNTILNAERPAYV
+732 PAYQMPNILS
-747 NA
+747 NAGRAAYANV

>member
-1 MGNPI
+1 MSNPI

-54 FKLTDLVNFAH
+54 FKMTELVNFAH

-79 NLTPQILHTLTRS
+79 ALTPQIMHTLMRS

-104 SGRTIPEEVTAAF
+104 SGRRISEEVTSGF
-117 LTALQGCLGEGE
+117 LTALQACLGEGE

-139 EFAAVTLDLGPM
+139 EFNAVTLDIGPANL
-151 DIGAED
+151 DARAVEP
-157 EAYVAPT
+157 VAPPV
-164 AAEDKAQVKVGFRI
+164 ASDKDQVQIGFRI
-178 DFRPH
+178 EFRPH
-183 RGLFTNGHE
+183 AALFTNGHE
-192 PALLL
+192 PALLF
-197 AALSEL
+197 AALGDL
-203 GQMTTN
+203 GQMSSRM
-209 IDLSNLRDWTGF
+209 DLTKLSDWSDF
-221 DPTDSHLSWSVD
+221 NPTEPRLSWSVD
-233 LRSDESEIAVQDVF
+233 LRTDESEISVQEVF

-253 CDLKIAPLMGSP
+253 CDLTIKPLMGTP
-265 PATQTDAPSTGPI
+265 PSASAEPVSDAKGAQDKTS
-278 SGAIATPVGEP
+278 SGAGQGGVTALP
-289 AAVVGVQA
+289 AAQEAQA
-297 PKPALAEPFGPA
+297 AATAALT
-309 SAPPPQPAQMIASP
+309 IAS
-323 ARPKAKSERGE
+323 KAKAERND
-334 DGSDPK
+334 DGSDAK
-340 GPKATLRVDLDRV
+340 APKATLRVDLDRV

-376 MTSNRDDDLVMHIE
+376 MTTTRDDDLVMHIE

-425 ADTTGKNAELVTSGD
+425 ADATGKMAELVTYGE

-482 GIIRLTAAHRSGSV
+482 GTIRLSASHRSGSV

-511 ILEIAKSK
+511 ILEIARRK
-519 GLVPPDAEL
+519 GLIAPEAELSDAEV
-528 TDAEI
+528 
-533 DQLLFMAGFSTAT
+533 DQLLFTAGFSTAAT
-546 TVSNLSGRGVGL
+546 ISNLSGRGVGL

-572 SIATTRGFG
+572 SITTTPGQG
-581 TEFTITL
+581 TEFTIML

-618 RPLSTDLH
+618 RPLPSDLH
-626 KIGTDETLLSIRGR
+626 RIGTDETLLSIRGR

-652 FPSAGTFNAP
+652 FPSPETLNAP
-662 LLLLVESEH
+662 LLLLVESEN

-692 LESNFGSVPGVSAAT
+692 LESNFGRVPGVSAAT

-721 AIASGRVTASY
+721 AIVGGRVTSNY
-732 QKPNTILNAERPAYV
+732 PMPNILSNAGRTAYE

>member
-29 GAEFD
+29 GAEYD
-34 KETVNS
+34 KEIVNS

-54 FKLTDLVNFAH
+54 FKLNVLVSFAH
-65 SFETVMDAVRSETL
+65 SFETVLDEVRSESL
-79 NLTPQILHTLTRS
+79 ELTPQVMHTLMRS
-92 ADCLADLVDAAR
+92 ADHLADLVDAAR
-104 SGRTIPEEVTAAF
+104 SGRTMPEDVSAGF
-117 LTALQGCLGEGE
+117 LSALEACLGEGK

-139 EFAAVTLDLGPM
+139 EFAAVTLDLAPIEEPEAVGDTEAGPAGFT
-151 DIGAED
+151 IAFK
-157 EAYVAPT
+157 PH
-164 AAEDKAQVKVGFRI
+164 AA
-178 DFRPH
+178 
-183 RGLFTNGHE
+183 LFANGHE
-192 PALLL
+192 PALLF
-197 AALSEL
+197 AALADL
-203 GQMTTN
+203 GTMTTTV
-209 IDLSNLRDWTGF
+209 DM
-221 DPTDSHLSWSVD
+221 SHLPDWDELNPAEPLLSWTIA
-233 LRSDESEIAVQDVF
+233 LRTDESEIAVQEVF
-247 EFVHGL
+247 EFVYGL
-253 CDLKIAPLMGSP
+253 CDLVISPLTDPTPPPKPEPVPVVVVAAPAPVAPVAVTPSP
-265 PATQTDAPSTGPI
+265 A
-278 SGAIATPVGEP
+278 EP
-289 AAVVGVQA
+289 AA
-297 PKPALAEPFGPA
+297 
-309 SAPPPQPAQMIASP
+309 
-323 ARPKAKSERGE
+323 PKAEVSPM
-334 DGSDPK
+334 SDRAAAAVAALKVKAEK
-340 GPKATLRVDLDRV
+340 GDDAEAKAPKATLRVDLDRV

-376 MTSNRDDDLVMHIE
+376 MTTTRDDDLVMHIE

-425 ADTTGKNAELVTSGD
+425 ADATGKAAELVTTGE

-458 MIRNAVDHGLESR
+458 MIRNAVDHGLENR
-471 EARAAAGKPPM
+471 EARAASGKPAM
-482 GIIRLTAAHRSGSV
+482 GTIKLSASHRSGSV
-496 IITVKDDGAGLNRPK
+496 IITVRDDGAGLNRPK
-511 ILEIAKSK
+511 ILEIAKRK
-519 GLVPPDAEL
+519 NLVPADAEL
-528 TDAEI
+528 SDSEI
-533 DQLLFMAGFSTAT
+533 DQLLFMPGFSTAA

-558 DVVRNAVQALGGRI
+558 DVVRNAVTALGGRI
-572 SIATTRGFG
+572 SISTTPGQG
-581 TEFTITL
+581 TEFTIML

-618 RPLSTDLH
+618 RPQPSDLH
-626 KIGTDETLLSIRGR
+626 RIGTDETLLSIRGR

-652 FPSAGTFNAP
+652 FPSPDNLAAP
-662 LLLLVESEH
+662 LLLLVESES

-680 SVQDQRQVVIKS
+680 GVQDQRQVVIKS

-721 AIASGRVTASY
+721 AVAGGRTAGMHM
-732 QKPNTILNAERPAYV
+732 PNILSNAGRTAYANV
-747 NA
+747 

>member
-54 FKLTDLVNFAH
+54 FKLNELVSFAH
-65 SFETVMDAVRSETL
+65 SFETVLDEVRSETL
-79 NLTPQILHTLTRS
+79 ELTPQIMHTLIRS
-92 ADCLADLVDAAR
+92 ADHLTDLVDAAR
-104 SGRTIPEEVTAAF
+104 SGRSMPEDVSAGF
-117 LTALQGCLGEGE
+117 LSALQACLGEGK

-139 EFAAVTLDLGPM
+139 EFAAVTLDIAP
-151 DIGAED
+151 IEEPGAEAEG
-157 EAYVAPT
+157 EAAPAGFSIAFKPH
-164 AAEDKAQVKVGFRI
+164 AALYA
-178 DFRPH
+178 
-183 RGLFTNGHE
+183 NGHE
-192 PALLL
+192 PALLF
-197 AALSEL
+197 AALADL
-203 GQMTTN
+203 GQMTTTV
-209 IDLSNLRDWTGF
+209 DLSAVPEWDDLN
-221 DPTDSHLSWSVD
+221 PTEPYLSWTIA
-233 LRSDESEIAVQDVF
+233 LRTDESEIAVQEVF

-253 CDLKIAPLMGSP
+253 CDLVISPLTDPTP
-265 PATQTDAPSTGPI
+265 PAKAEPVPEAKAAPAPAPQAAAPTAPAGP
-278 SGAIATPVGEP
+278 SATAEAPKAEAP
-289 AAVVGVQA
+289 TMSDRAAAAVA
-297 PKPALAEPFGPA
+297 ALKKPEKGDDAEA
-309 SAPPPQPAQMIASP
+309 
-323 ARPKAKSERGE
+323 KA
-334 DGSDPK
+334 
-340 GPKATLRVDLDRV
+340 PKATLRVDLDRV

-376 MTSNRDDDLVMHIE
+376 MTSTRDDDLVMHIE

-425 ADTTGKNAELVTSGD
+425 ADATGKMAELVTSGE

-458 MIRNAVDHGLESR
+458 MIRNAVDHGLENR
-471 EARAAAGKPPM
+471 EARAASGKPAM
-482 GIIRLTAAHRSGSV
+482 GTIKLSASHRSGSV
-496 IITVKDDGAGLNRPK
+496 IITVRDDGAGLNRPK
-511 ILEIAKSK
+511 ILEIAKRK
-519 GLVPPDAEL
+519 NLVAQDAEL
-528 TDAEI
+528 SDSEI
-533 DQLLFMAGFSTAT
+533 DQLLFMPGFSTAA

-558 DVVRNAVQALGGRI
+558 DVVRNAVTALGGRI
-572 SIATTRGFG
+572 SISTTPGQG
-581 TEFTITL
+581 TEFTIML

-618 RPLSTDLH
+618 RPQPSDLH
-626 KIGTDETLLSIRGR
+626 RIGTDETLLSIRGR
-640 MIPVVDVARSLG
+640 MIPVVDVSRALG
-652 FPSAGTFNAP
+652 FPSPEITGSP
-662 LLLLVESEH
+662 LLLLVESEG

-680 SVQDQRQVVIKS
+680 GVQDQRQVVIKS

-721 AIASGRVTASY
+721 AVAGGRSGYHMPNILSNAGRTAY
-732 QKPNTILNAERPAYV
+732 ANV
-747 NA
+747 